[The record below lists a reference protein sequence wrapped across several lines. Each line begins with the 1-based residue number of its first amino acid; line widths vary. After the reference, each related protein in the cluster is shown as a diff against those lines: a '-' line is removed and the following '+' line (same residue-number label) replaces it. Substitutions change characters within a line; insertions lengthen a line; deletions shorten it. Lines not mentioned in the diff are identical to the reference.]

1 MPRNPALSA
10 VFCACAVLAG
20 CAPVLGALEIGA
32 QVPALTGVT
41 WIKDQPVALTGA
53 LTLVEFWSTEAPT
66 ASTTRLTELGHRYR
80 EVLHVVGLS
89 GEKAEVVRPFIDD
102 LGGEIDYHVGLADAA
117 TVAAWVPDG
126 ELPDVFLV
134 DGDGRLAWHGKP
146 DDMESVLARLLW
158 GTVDTDLLL
167 KLAPLEQELR
177 ELTEGDHPDPQQA
190 NSDAWDATTKILA
203 TDPANVFALR
213 TRFSLAVE
221 LDHADEIRSALAALP
236 LARLTAEDAD
246 ELARDRLDNEDLAH
260 RNLDLVVPLV
270 RRALTLDPDEPAYI
284 ITEARLL
291 ATAGLIDEAI
301 AAQTRALH
309 LDPEDDALAAT
320 LEYYRSLKG
329 LRATLL
335 HDLATPAP
343 AAPPERPQPR
353 SLRAA
358 PAVTDPGPVVP

>member
-1 MPRNPALSA
+1 MPRSPALSA
-10 VFCACAVLAG
+10 ALCACALLAG
-20 CAPVLGALEIGA
+20 CVPGLGALEVGDKA
-32 QVPALTGVT
+32 PAFAGVT
-41 WIKDQPVALTGA
+41 WIKDQPVVLTGA

-80 EVLHVVGLS
+80 EVLRVVGLS

-102 LGGEIDYHVGLADAA
+102 LGGEIDYHVGVADAA
-117 TVAAWVPDG
+117 TIAAWQPDG

-167 KLAPLEQELR
+167 KLAPLEQDLR
-177 ELTEGDHPDPQQA
+177 DLTEGDHPDQQQA
-190 NSDAWDATTKILA
+190 NSDAWDATTRILA
-203 TDPANVFALR
+203 IDPANVFALR

-221 LDHADEIRSALAALP
+221 LDHADEIRSLLAGLP
-236 LARLTAEDAD
+236 LAKLTAEDAD

-270 RRALTLDPDEPAYI
+270 RRALTIDPDEPIYI
-284 ITEARLL
+284 VTQARLL

-301 AAQTRALH
+301 AAQSRALH
-309 LDPEDDALAAT
+309 LDPEDDALAGT

-329 LRATLL
+329 LRENLL
-335 HDLATPAP
+335 RDL
-343 AAPPERPQPR
+343 
-353 SLRAA
+353 AA
-358 PAVTDPGPVVP
+358 PAPTGPPAQPHPRSVRAVPPATDPGPAIP